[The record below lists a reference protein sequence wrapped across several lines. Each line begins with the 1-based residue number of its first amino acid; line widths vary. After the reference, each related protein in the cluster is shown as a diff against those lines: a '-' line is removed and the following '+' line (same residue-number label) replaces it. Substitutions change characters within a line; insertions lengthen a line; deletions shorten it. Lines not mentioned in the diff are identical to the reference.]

1 VQDCDVL
8 VDMCHYLSGTA
19 PSKVFAAFT
28 MGHRELAALAQA
40 ARVRNLVLSH
50 VTAQFDRPGMRER
63 VIREVGETFQGNI
76 YFGEDLMEIP
86 FASPAAS
93 KLD

>member
-8 VDMCHYLSGTA
+8 VPDVPLPERHGAVQGLRCVH
-19 PSKVFAAFT
+19 
-28 MGHRELAALAQA
+28 GHRELAELAQA

-50 VTAQFDRPGMRER
+50 VTTHFDRSGMRER
-63 VIREVGETFQGNI
+63 VLREVCEVFDGNV
-76 YFGEDLMEIP
+76 YFGEDLMKIP
-86 FASPAAS
+86 FTAPAAS